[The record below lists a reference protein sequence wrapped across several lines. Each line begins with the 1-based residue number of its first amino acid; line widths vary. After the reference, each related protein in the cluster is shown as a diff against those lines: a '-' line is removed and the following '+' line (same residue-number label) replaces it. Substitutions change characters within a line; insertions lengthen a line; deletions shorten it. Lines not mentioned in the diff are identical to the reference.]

1 MNLELGAT
9 EIVLII
15 VMLAYIILISVVIN
29 RFQLMLNE
37 IRKAKLQL
45 KTNRISLEVFKQRVD
60 RKMEAIRLLKRNSYF
75 TLLLFGF
82 THLVIALLSNLNLLT
97 VAIPFGLFLFILVG
111 NYWLKGSSVASTL
124 KTIPGVSDYH
134 GL

>member
-1 MNLELGAT
+1 M
-9 EIVLII
+9 
-15 VMLAYIILISVVIN
+15 
-29 RFQLMLNE
+29 
-37 IRKAKLQL
+37 
-45 KTNRISLEVFKQRVD
+45 FKQRVD
-60 RKMEAIRLLKRNSYF
+60 RKMEAIKLLKRNSYF

-124 KTIPGVSDYH
+124 KTIPGVSDH